1 MPRWALSNQVGQRRM
16 LYWKALMVS
25 SETKVW
31 TNIGSAPTTT
41 QAGKSSNGGRFT
53 TELGRLL
60 DKGTLLAASD

>member
-1 MPRWALSNQVGQRRM
+1 M

-25 SETKVW
+25 SGTKVW

-60 DKGTLLAASD
+60 DKGILLAASD